1 MIEQQAEPETKTQVR
16 SSNMNESAR
25 KLIDALS
32 ATDNDTLRIFTEER
46 NLDEAF
52 LDATLEQIAKTYD
65 YAWLAQLI
73 AYRNA
78 YRRANKRTAESK
90 AVEVAKAI
98 LLGQQEQQQRGAWDR
113 FTSIFR
119 GQG

>member
-1 MIEQQAEPETKTQVR
+1 MSEQPPQQERKTQIS
-16 SSNMNESAR
+16 SSNVNESAR

-52 LDATLEQIAKTYD
+52 LDATMEQIAIDYD
-65 YAWLAQLI
+65 YVWLSHLI

-113 FTSIFR
+113 FTSIFQR
-119 GQG
+119 

>member
-1 MIEQQAEPETKTQVR
+1 MTQNESIKDSETKTI
-16 SSNMNESAR
+16 SSSMNESAR
-25 KLIDALS
+25 KLLDALS
-32 ATDNDTLRIFTEER
+32 STDNDILRIFTEER

-52 LDATLEQIAKTYD
+52 LDATMEQIAICYD
-65 YAWLAQLI
+65 YHWLIRLI
-73 AYRNA
+73 QFRNA

-90 AVEVAKAI
+90 AVEVAKAV

-119 GQG
+119 GTG